1 MNVQELDDFI
11 QHDDAIAHYGIR
23 GMKWGR
29 RRYQNAD
36 GSLTAAGKERY
47 GSGEAVSTGPD
58 SKTLKSYAITANAVG
73 KASGQMKLGPQKKR
87 RDTSQYTTKEL
98 QEIVTRMNLDKQYN
112 TMMDEEDYYKSGRAK
127 VDSILAA
134 VGPIAITSST
144 LLAAAASAAA
154 LAEKK

>member
-11 QHDDAIAHYGIR
+11 QHDDAIAHYGIL

-127 VDSILAA
+127 IDSILAA